1 MGVEI
6 EGSSFVRCGSRGSG
20 SRASSRGQGPGLH
33 QEPDPVDLAG
43 RSGLVTGAA
52 TRGIGRA
59 TARALAAAPPRGS
72 GLCHRLLGAPGA
84 AGVGVSLFVLSLA
97 GAAVAAA
104 EGESYVSDR
113 LRYRAELPRGWEAR
127 RDGRELRPA
136 SGEGGA
142 APGGINV
149 GFKTVRRPDVEAFL
163 RGEVAPPLW
172 AKLRNAKYAASGI
185 QRRGEWLFVEIGVS
199 EPGRPAHAIVVAAR
213 ASTGGHYTASFF
225 GDVPWH
231 SRHRSQF
238 DRFLDSFART
248 RAEITYREHRDAR
261 KRFELDLP
269 AAPWRLSSSEP
280 GDTLRLWGEVGPGAY
295 DTPALLSVR
304 HFRTGSGFEDAE
316 EYLRVQASG
325 GTLRKAGPVVPR
337 RYPGGLARVME
348 TQDVIDPR
356 GMPHFEGRPP
366 IEETS
371 AYAVFSRDD
380 AFVVIEYSAPVSIYA
395 DFLPAFER
403 ALSSFRFAGCGASQG
418 DPC

>member
-20 SRASSRGQGPGLH
+20 SRASSRGQGPRLH

-52 TRGIGRA
+52 PRGIGRA

-163 RGEVAPPLW
+163 RGEGAPPLW

-199 EPGRPAHAIVVAAR
+199 EPGRPAHAI
-213 ASTGGHYTASFF
+213 
-225 GDVPWH
+225 
-231 SRHRSQF
+231 
-238 DRFLDSFART
+238 
-248 RAEITYREHRDAR
+248 
-261 KRFELDLP
+261 
-269 AAPWRLSSSEP
+269 
-280 GDTLRLWGEVGPGAY
+280 
-295 DTPALLSVR
+295 
-304 HFRTGSGFEDAE
+304 
-316 EYLRVQASG
+316 
-325 GTLRKAGPVVPR
+325 
-337 RYPGGLARVME
+337 
-348 TQDVIDPR
+348 
-356 GMPHFEGRPP
+356 
-366 IEETS
+366 
-371 AYAVFSRDD
+371 
-380 AFVVIEYSAPVSIYA
+380 
-395 DFLPAFER
+395 
-403 ALSSFRFAGCGASQG
+403 
-418 DPC
+418 